1 MTPLAIP
8 IFTAQPAAPAR
19 QAANRSL
26 HPRLVAAIR
35 WDYEYG
41 LMSRADVAAKYRLV
55 AGKSCVYDIL
65 SGDSY
70 AEVKAQRHAL
80 AWCKRTWRLK

>member
-8 IFTAQPAAPAR
+8 VFTARPAPAR
-19 QAANRSL
+19 QAANRAL

-41 LMSRADVAAKYRLV
+41 LMSRAEVVAKYRLV
-55 AGKSCVYDIL
+55 AGRDTVRDIL
-65 SGDSY
+65 ERAAY
-70 AEVKAQRHAL
+70 PEVKAQRHAL